1 MPSNKIN
8 NLANNLAY
16 VGDEDRPTRKF
27 IRNRNYAKKDDKLTK
42 DKKSHKKEHREH
54 VSRRFQARIAKGVPK
69 PEQFRIPEPK
79 KPKAKAVIKGQPK
92 RKAYENWKD
101 QWEDT
106 VMGQTFDLEESYDE
120 VKRDE
125 DNCYRALEMPKEIE
139 EFELLQYKDAQEE
152 LDQIMGSAALY
163 YQRKG
168 WEIQDKITS
177 YENKQ
182 RLKELKAGLTMT
194 VSEYEEQKREL
205 NRIWIV
211 YKAHRIPRHLF
222 DGSRAYEENKL
233 RLEICELEPVLNEK
247 LWREL
252 KTKIQE
258 WEEYF
263 DQYYAKQN
271 AEMEEYFAQKEAE
284 IEEYQ
289 LLQMIENSESLQ
301 NFVSRLQKD

>member
-1 MPSNKIN
+1 
-8 NLANNLAY
+8 
-16 VGDEDRPTRKF
+16 
-27 IRNRNYAKKDDKLTK
+27 
-42 DKKSHKKEHREH
+42 
-54 VSRRFQARIAKGVPK
+54 
-69 PEQFRIPEPK
+69 
-79 KPKAKAVIKGQPK
+79 
-92 RKAYENWKD
+92 
-101 QWEDT
+101 
-106 VMGQTFDLEESYDE
+106 
-120 VKRDE
+120 
-125 DNCYRALEMPKEIE
+125 
-139 EFELLQYKDAQEE
+139 
-152 LDQIMGSAALY
+152 
-163 YQRKG
+163 
-168 WEIQDKITS
+168 
-177 YENKQ
+177 
-182 RLKELKAGLTMT
+182 MT

-263 DQYYAKQN
+263 DQYYAQQN